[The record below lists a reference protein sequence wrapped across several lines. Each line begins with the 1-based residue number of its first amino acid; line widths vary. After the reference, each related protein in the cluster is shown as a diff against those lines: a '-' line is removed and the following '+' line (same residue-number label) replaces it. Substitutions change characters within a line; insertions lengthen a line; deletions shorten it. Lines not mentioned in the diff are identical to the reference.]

1 MVQLSEQN
9 ILLVPNFISED
20 DCREWIRVIDSFMLD
35 TGLVVKTSNVLKR
48 DVIPFGIDYKD
59 PSNSTLDLI
68 PEHQKKIEKLSD
80 NVIGFVKKFFNN
92 SDTLYLTS
100 FWFSR
105 QHPGSFIEEHEDTDD
120 GWNTQNSYSGII
132 YLNTLKDSGEIIFND
147 AGYSK
152 FPQAGDLILFDSKQ
166 AGMHQVAEN
175 YEMRYTMPLWIT
187 KDSKFA
193 LC

>member
-9 ILLVPNFISED
+9 ILLVPNFISKGE
-20 DCREWIRVIDSFMLD
+20 CQEWVAVIDSFMSETDLI
-35 TGLVVKTSNVLKR
+35 VKTSDILKR

-59 PSNSTLDLI
+59 PSNSTLDLV
-68 PEHQKKIEKLSD
+68 PEHKNKIEKLS
-80 NVIGFVKKFFNN
+80 NSVMSLVEKFFDNTD
-92 SDTLYLTS
+92 SLYLTS

-120 GWNTQNSYSGII
+120 GWNTQNSYSAII

-147 AGYSK
+147 LGYSK
-152 FPQAGDLILFDSKQ
+152 FPEAGDLILFDSQK
-166 AGMHQVAEN
+166 AGMHKVAKN

-187 KDSKFA
+187 KDKKFA